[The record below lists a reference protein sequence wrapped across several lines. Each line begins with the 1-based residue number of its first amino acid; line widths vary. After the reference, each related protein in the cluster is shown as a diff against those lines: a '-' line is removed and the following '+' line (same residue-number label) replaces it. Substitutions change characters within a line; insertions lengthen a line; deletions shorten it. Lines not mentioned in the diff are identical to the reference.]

1 MKCLDQDSRI
11 LPPFSPS
18 LVFRGRRMLWQHRRQ
33 PGLFTLSWP
42 LRAST
47 DKARH
52 VKSLKTKTNSNDI
65 NVLFSCIS
73 KSALSN
79 KSPFPLSR
87 YAFKRQG
94 SIFHFSPFKNRHAQ
108 QITIINIIIYSK
120 WVK

>member
-18 LVFRGRRMLWQHRRQ
+18 LVFRGRRMLWQQRRQ

-42 LRAST
+42 LRASA

-73 KSALSN
+73 KSAIRVHFLYLDMPSKGKGVFFISVPLRIVMRN
-79 KSPFPLSR
+79 K
-87 YAFKRQG
+87 
-94 SIFHFSPFKNRHAQ
+94 
-108 QITIINIIIYSK
+108 
-120 WVK
+120 